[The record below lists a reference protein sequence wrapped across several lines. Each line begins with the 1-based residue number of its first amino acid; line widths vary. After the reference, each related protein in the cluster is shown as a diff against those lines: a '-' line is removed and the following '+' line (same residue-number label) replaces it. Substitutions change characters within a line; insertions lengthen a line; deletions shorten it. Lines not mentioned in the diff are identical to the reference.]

1 MRPLRTAFL
10 LWAWTPGARTLSRLR
25 ERKCAGARTRL
36 RERKRRAPSP
46 RQLMVSSGRF
56 LGRGPGFSAL

>member
-25 ERKCAGARTRL
+25 ERKCAGARYGCVNTN
-36 RERKRRAPSP
+36 A
-46 RQLMVSSGRF
+46 
-56 LGRGPGFSAL
+56 GPLTPAS